1 MGARAPYGYL
11 KPDEDV
17 TSLVI
22 NPETAP
28 VVKMIFQ
35 KYLNGMNITQL
46 ARYLNEQKIM
56 SPGQYKKRSSENW
69 CEENNRKIYLVSSNC
84 KTDTDDR
91 NVYGNYDWRQVE
103 SCFGRK

>member
-56 SPGQYKKRSSENW
+56 SPGQYKREVLKTGVKKQQ
-69 CEENNRKIYLVSSNC
+69 KIYLVSSNC

>member
-1 MGARAPYGYL
+1 MLGFRNIINEHHSIDTSVKVKRTLIQRQKAGKYMGARAPYGYL

-35 KYLNGMNITQL
+35 KYLDGMNITQAGTL
-46 ARYLNEQKIM
+46 PE
-56 SPGQYKKRSSENW
+56 
-69 CEENNRKIYLVSSNC
+69 
-84 KTDTDDR
+84 
-91 NVYGNYDWRQVE
+91 
-103 SCFGRK
+103 